1 MHLKF
6 LFCFNN
12 AHLAERL
19 NVGNTLIKWKT
30 QNTIVRTVQNRVEQ
44 IETTLKPLTQIYTT
58 PPFPGLIQT
67 EEDIALPG
75 VWACRLY
82 RQKRYTQWQT

>member
-12 AHLAERL
+12 AERL

-58 PPFPGLIQT
+58 PPFLGLIQT
-67 EEDIALPG
+67 EEGIALPG
-75 VWACRLY
+75 VWACRMY
-82 RQKRYTQWQT
+82 GQKRYTQWQI

>member
-1 MHLKF
+1 M
-6 LFCFNN
+6 LFQYVVSLSLVLYNN
-12 AHLAERL
+12 F
-19 NVGNTLIKWKT
+19 VTYLIL
-30 QNTIVRTVQNRVEQ
+30 VEQ

-75 VWACRLY
+75 VWACRMY
-82 RQKRYTQWQT
+82 RHKRYTQWQT